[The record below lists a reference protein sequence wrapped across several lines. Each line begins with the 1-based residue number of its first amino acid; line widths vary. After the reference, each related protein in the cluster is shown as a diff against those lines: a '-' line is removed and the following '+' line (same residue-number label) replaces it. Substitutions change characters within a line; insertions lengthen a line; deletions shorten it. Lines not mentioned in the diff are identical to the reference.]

1 MTIQTNRN
9 PIWQQRLS
17 AYEERL
23 QTPTPVVVEGKLTR
37 MAGLTLEAKGCEAAV
52 GDRCLIKA
60 PTGVSIEAEVVGFS
74 GEKLFLMPI
83 GSINGLAPGSRVIPI
98 GRAGDVPVG
107 YGLLG
112 RVLDGAGR
120 PLDGRGPLKVDET
133 FPLHGRTINPLDRH
147 PIHEPLDVGVR
158 AINTLLSVGG
168 GQRLG
173 LFAPSGV
180 GKSVLMGMMTRF
192 TSADVIV
199 VGLIG
204 ERGREVKEFIDHI
217 LDDDARARSVVVAT
231 PADMP
236 PLMRMHGAATAT
248 SIAEYFRDQGKHV
261 LLLMDSLTRY
271 AQAHREIALAIGEP
285 PATRGFPPSVFAQ
298 LPNLVER
305 AGNGDK
311 GGGSITAFYTVL
323 MEGDGNSDPVAESA
337 RAILDGHIVLSR
349 SLAESGHFPAIDIE
363 ASISRAMNQV
373 TTTEH
378 QQTAREFRH
387 YYSLYE
393 QNKDLLNVG
402 AYKAGSNPDLDRAI
416 ELQPYLQGFLRQ
428 GMDEK
433 VSLQESLDQLA
444 TIIESQIQHE
454 VEAVE

>member
-17 AYEERL
+17 VYEERL
-23 QTPTPVVVEGKLTR
+23 QTPAPVVVEGKLTR

-454 VEAVE
+454 VEPVE

>member
-17 AYEERL
+17 VYEERL
-23 QTPTPVVVEGKLTR
+23 QTPAPVVVEGKLTR
-37 MAGLTLEAKGCEAAV
+37 MAGLMLEAKGCEAAV

-402 AYKAGSNPDLDRAI
+402 AYKPGSNPDLDRAI